1 MRRLIDSGTATERLA
16 AYSRAVVE
24 DEWIF
29 VSGTMGAD
37 PATGQLATDVTTQAL
52 TAFATIEAA
61 LEQAGASLADVV
73 RCRVF
78 ITNRE
83 DLPAVAQILR
93 QKFERIRP
101 ANTTVVC
108 QLPVPEA
115 RIEVEVTAKRGRGQ
129 SGIAAL

>member
-24 DEWIF
+24 DDWIL

-37 PATGQLATDVTTQAL
+37 PATGQLATDVTMQAL
-52 TAFATIEAA
+52 TAFATIESA
-61 LEQAGASLADVV
+61 LKQVGASLTDVV

-83 DLPAVAQILR
+83 DLAAVAQILR
-93 QKFERIRP
+93 QKFEHIRP

-115 RIEVEVTAKRGRGQ
+115 RIEIEVTAKLGGGR
-129 SGIAAL
+129 SGIASL